1 MPWTAITD
9 HDAVDAGTT
18 IRIDSGY
25 SDTPPQNGEV
35 IDVAHRDTG
44 RTTSLTVVSAAADRL
59 ELTDGRAQPHAEAP
73 CDPEGEHPRRRR
85 PLSRRLD
92 RGMTGEVVRALLPH
106 GFGKRDRRVDSRVT
120 LLMVR
125 CSATAVRRRM
135 IAAFSS
141 PP

>member
-59 ELTDGRAQPHAEAP
+59 ELTDGRRNLTLKPHAILKENI
-73 CDPEGEHPRRRR
+73 
-85 PLSRRLD
+85 LD
-92 RGMTGEVVRALLPH
+92 DDGRY
-106 GFGKRDRRVDSRVT
+106 RDAWIVG
-120 LLMVR
+120 
-125 CSATAVRRRM
+125 
-135 IAAFSS
+135 
-141 PP
+141 